1 MLGKL
6 FGKKSN
12 YYLELSEEDIEALP
26 KPLAAAAEKIVPVVN
41 SVTATI
47 ESPAPEKAV
56 SKNQQTAEN
65 GSAAAQP
72 PVETAP
78 SPAAAPLS
86 DPLELIRT
94 ALAASSNQ
102 SQSASD
108 DEPEPT
114 FSTDYLLPNATSRRR
129 RPGPS
134 LSPFKSMA
142 KDMKRGSSGI

>member
-26 KPLAAAAEKIVPVVN
+26 KPLATAAEKIVPAVN
-41 SVTATI
+41 SITAAT

-56 SKNQQTAEN
+56 SKNKDAN
-65 GSAAAQP
+65 GSAAEQP

-78 SPAAAPLS
+78 SPATAPLS

-94 ALAASSNQ
+94 AIAASSNQ
-102 SQSASD
+102 SQPASED
-108 DEPEPT
+108 VAEPT

-134 LSPFKSMA
+134 LSPFKTMA
-142 KDMKRGSSGI
+142 KDMKRSSSGI

>member
-12 YYLELSEEDIEALP
+12 YYLELSEEDIEAP
-26 KPLAAAAEKIVPVVN
+26 PQPLAATAEKIVPAVN
-41 SVTATI
+41 SVTATT

-56 SKNQQTAEN
+56 SKNKETAETS
-65 GSAAAQP
+65 SAAAEP
-72 PVETAP
+72 AVETAP

-94 ALAASSNQ
+94 AIAASSNQ
-102 SQSASD
+102 SQPA
-108 DEPEPT
+108 PEEEAEST
-114 FSTDYLLPNATSRRR
+114 FSTDYLLPNVTSRRR

-142 KDMKRGSSGI
+142 KDMKRSSSGI